1 MEQDFAAD
9 REHAKRR
16 LAFNRLTQIAQELA
30 RRNARRR
37 FFLMF
42 PDETRAAAPC
52 CKPPAADDLRYFARH
67 LYPRH
72 MEFFAA
78 GATYRERA
86 AIAANRVGK
95 TWGMGAFEVTCHLTG
110 LYPPWWEGRRF
121 KRPIRA
127 WAAGKSNETTRD
139 IVQEALLGEVEG
151 SGPNKCLSG
160 TGMVP
165 GHLIGRPTWKQGVA
179 NLVDT
184 VKIRHASGGTS
195 ILGLKSYEQG
205 RGSFEGT
212 AQHLIWFDEEPPID
226 VYGEALI
233 RTATT
238 NGLIFMTFTPLEGM
252 SEVVLSY
259 LGGMNEPDEAP
270 QFDVV

>member
-1 MEQDFAAD
+1 MLDDPKKIRQTKHSMAQIM
-9 REHAKRR
+9 REIAKR
-16 LAFNRLTQIAQELA
+16 NS
-30 RRNARRR
+30 RRR

-42 PDETRAAAPC
+42 PPETRTVGPSC
-52 CKPPAADDLRYFARH
+52 RPPSAEIPIYYSRD

-72 MEFFAA
+72 MEFFEA
-78 GATYRERA
+78 GAKYRERA

-95 TWGMGAFEVTCHLTG
+95 TWGMGSYETTCHLTG
-110 LYPPWWEGRRF
+110 LYPPWWKGRRF
-121 KRPIRA
+121 THPIRA

-139 IVQEALLGEVEG
+139 IIQEALLGEVVG
-151 SGPNKCLSG
+151 SGPNKNVAG

-165 GHLIGRPTWKQGVA
+165 GHLIGRITWKQGVA

-184 VKIRHASGGTS
+184 VKILHASGGYST
-195 ILGLKSYEQG
+195 LGFKSYEQG

-212 AQHLIWFDEEPPID
+212 AQHLIWFDEEPPED

-238 NGLIFMTFTPLEGM
+238 GGIIYLTFTPLEGL
-252 SEVVLSY
+252 SRVVLSFMS
-259 LGGMNEPDEAP
+259 GQDEAGKEPDWT
-270 QFDVV
+270 VV